1 MQPFDLH
8 EQGFQIAPQRWG
20 HGRGCG
26 PCRST
31 KAGNFSIQPGKI
43 ERITLGK
50 TCLRLGQA
58 FPHGL
63 DGSKNR
69 HAMAARFRACA
80 MF

>member
-1 MQPFDLH
+1 LQAFDLR
-8 EQGFQIAPQRWG
+8 EQGYKIAPQHRG

-26 PCRST
+26 LSRGT
-31 KAGNFSIQPGKI
+31 KPGNFGIQPGKI

-58 FPHGL
+58 FPYGL
-63 DGSKNR
+63 NGSKNR